1 MTGSLD
7 LPLRDDSARPFGLA
21 LAVEIARRKQPY
33 PRGERDP
40 MALWDRV
47 RTELDRAGRVAA
59 DAFDEGRLRLEM
71 LRARRHADIA
81 AQRLG
86 YAVYKARKTG
96 QELTAE
102 EYAGFARAVEAAENE
117 AERYRRLIDDAVA
130 RRRHQN
136 TLQTRP
142 PSAGME

>member
-1 MTGSLD
+1 
-7 LPLRDDSARPFGLA
+7 
-21 LAVEIARRKQPY
+21 
-33 PRGERDP
+33 

-86 YAVYKARKTG
+86 YAAQRLGYAVYKARKTG

-117 AERYRRLIDDAVA
+117 AERYRRLIDEAVA